1 MENENLQP
9 QNGTIDSPNN
19 EPEATKPFKTF
30 ETEEDYNR
38 AFKSEVSKA
47 KNEWLKST
55 GVSSVEEFKNKESQ
69 YNSAIE
75 ENSKLQKDLETAR
88 AELTKANEKNI
99 VLELGVDKDYEDDA
113 LTLARA
119 KVTNDIDLKT
129 ALSDV
134 LKKNPTWTT
143 KSDVKI
149 GVEKSDVKGTPE
161 ISGLAKKYDWLR

>member
-1 MENENLQP
+1 MEEKDLQP
-9 QNGTIDSPNN
+9 QIGTIDSPNN
-19 EPEATKPFKTF
+19 KPEATKPFKTF

-75 ENSKLQKDLETAR
+75 ENSKLQKDLSDAR
-88 AELTKANEKNI
+88 AELTKATERNI
-99 VLELGVDKDYEDDA
+99 LLELGVDKDYEEDA

-119 KVTNDIDLKT
+119 KVTKDTDLKT
-129 ALSDV
+129 AMSDV
-134 LKKNPTWTT
+134 LKRNPTWTVKT
-143 KSDVKI
+143 DVKI
-149 GVEKSDVKGTPE
+149 GVEKSDIKNGEAVSELSKRYP
-161 ISGLAKKYDWLR
+161 WL